1 MESGPTWATQ
11 WKKMLHFLGKNIY
24 LFQKIFYIC
33 PKEGLI
39 SSNETISHSCLKIN
53 IINSNKNFCYFS
65 QKNCF
70 WKAIHLRRA
79 WQRFWIHP
87 SLFYVLAKL
96 NRSFMMCLTGFS
108 KYASVNK
115 NLLLKRVCQHCHITL
130 KYVGF
135 KYLTRS
141 MIYLKRSNSNS
152 FHTAIHLFEK
162 NEKIFTADVQKKVK
176 YEPIIFILLKTNYVW
191 FNLFQANVHR

>member
-1 MESGPTWATQ
+1 
-11 WKKMLHFLGKNIY
+11 
-24 LFQKIFYIC
+24 
-33 PKEGLI
+33 
-39 SSNETISHSCLKIN
+39 
-53 IINSNKNFCYFS
+53 
-65 QKNCF
+65 
-70 WKAIHLRRA
+70 
-79 WQRFWIHP
+79 
-87 SLFYVLAKL
+87 
-96 NRSFMMCLTGFS
+96 MMCLTGFS

-176 YEPIIFILLKTNYVW
+176 YEPIIFILLKTNYV
-191 FNLFQANVHR
+191 